1 MGAKNEIYA
10 KGIAEGLVASL
21 SEEEISCGERFEELV
36 SLIVDTADVSED
48 IARYYADRIWE
59 RKKEEM
65 IEDVTH
71 QILEKHIEAFKT
83 LVNAAEASYLCCIFQ
98 LIMMVSIAYENCL
111 LAWKRNIKYDFY

>member
-59 RKKEEM
+59 RKKRRN
-65 IEDVTH
+65 DRRRYASDTG
-71 QILEKHIEAFKT
+71 KT
-83 LVNAAEASYLCCIFQ
+83 YRSIQNVSQCSRGVIPLLHFSINYDGINCI
-98 LIMMVSIAYENCL
+98 
-111 LAWKRNIKYDFY
+111 